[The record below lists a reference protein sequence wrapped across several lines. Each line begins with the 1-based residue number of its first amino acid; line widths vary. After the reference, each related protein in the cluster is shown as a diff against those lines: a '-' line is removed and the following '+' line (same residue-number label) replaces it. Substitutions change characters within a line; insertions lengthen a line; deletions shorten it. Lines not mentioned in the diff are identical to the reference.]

1 MEDYSNQ
8 SQREILTVSEIN
20 QTANDFLNEAFP
32 PLWVVG
38 EISNFREYGTSGHWY
53 FSIKDS
59 ESVLSCTMF
68 RLQNNALKFKPKEG
82 DQVILQG
89 KLSIYK
95 KSGRYQMIASKMEL
109 AGFGELMRK
118 YELLKNKLNEEG
130 LYQKKLA
137 DQIPEISNRVAVV
150 TSAHGAAVK
159 DVVATIQRRAPHVE
173 IIIVPSKVQ
182 GDGSAE
188 SILSSLKQII
198 DYHEEA
204 SVDSVI
210 LCRGG
215 GSIEDLWSFNDETLC
230 RYISDYPM
238 PIISGVGH
246 ETDFTLCDFV
256 ANTRAATPTAAAE
269 LVTEGASKLS
279 DYFSY
284 LQDSLL
290 RETKQVI
297 GKNREK
303 LLTFKRL
310 LRSPKQRLEEQYLKL
325 DSIFERLVT
334 SQKNNLIKK
343 QTSLKLTALALQA
356 ESPAT
361 KIIAES
367 HSLNKLKESLLN
379 GTNNIIFNQRSNFEI
394 LKEKLQTL
402 NPNEILN
409 RGYSITFDSS
419 GNVITDR
426 NAVKDG
432 ELIET
437 KVQKGS
443 IKSRVI
449 DEAQVQLSKNHRFGA
464 LLVLL

>member
-130 LYQKKLA
+130 LYQKKLT

-188 SILSSLKQII
+188 SILRSLKQIT
-198 DYHEEA
+198 DYHAEA

-215 GSIEDLWSFNDETLC
+215 GSIEDLWSFNDEILC
-230 RYISDYPM
+230 RYISDYPI

-297 GKNREK
+297 DKNKEK

-325 DSIFERLVT
+325 DSFFERLVT

-343 QTSLKLTALALQA
+343 QTALKLTALALQS
-356 ESPAT
+356 ESPAK
-361 KIIAES
+361 KIISES

-379 GTNNIIFNQRSNFEI
+379 GTNNIIFNQKSNFEI

-402 NPNEILN
+402 NPNQILN

-419 GNVITDR
+419 GNVITDSD
-426 NAVKDG
+426 AVTNG

-449 DEAQVQLSKNHRFGA
+449 D
-464 LLVLL
+464 

>member
-8 SQREILTVSEIN
+8 TQREILTVSEIN

-38 EISNFREYGTSGHWY
+38 EISNFREYGASGHWY

-59 ESVLSCTMF
+59 DSVLSCTMF

-95 KSGRYQMIASKMEL
+95 KSGRYQMIASMMEL

-130 LYQKKLA
+130 LYQKKFA

-173 IIIVPSKVQ
+173 VIIVPSKVQ

-188 SILSSLKQII
+188 SILRSLKQIK
-198 DYHEEA
+198 DYHAET

-230 RYISDYPM
+230 RYISDYSI

-256 ANTRAATPTAAAE
+256 ANARAATPTAAAE
-269 LVTEGASKLS
+269 LLTEGASKLS

-325 DSIFERLVT
+325 DSIFEKLVT

-367 HSLNKLKESLLN
+367 HSLNTLKESLLN
-379 GTNNIIFNQRSNFEI
+379 GTNNIIFNQKSNFEI

-402 NPNEILN
+402 NPNQILN

-419 GNVITDR
+419 GNVITDS
-426 NAVKDG
+426 NSVADG

-449 DEAQVQLSKNHRFGA
+449 D
-464 LLVLL
+464 

>member
-188 SILSSLKQII
+188 SILRSLKQITY
-198 DYHEEA
+198 YHAEA

-230 RYISDYPM
+230 RYISDYPI

-269 LVTEGASKLS
+269 LITEGASKLS
-279 DYFSY
+279 DYFLY

-297 GKNREK
+297 GKNKEK

-334 SQKNNLIKK
+334 GQKNNLIKK

-356 ESPAT
+356 ESPAS

-379 GTNNIIFNQRSNFEI
+379 GTNNIIFSQKSNFEI

-402 NPNEILN
+402 NPNQILN

-419 GNVITDR
+419 GNVITDS
-426 NAVKDG
+426 NAVADG

-449 DEAQVQLSKNHRFGA
+449 D
-464 LLVLL
+464 

>member
-159 DVVATIQRRAPHVE
+159 DVVATMQRRAPHVE
-173 IIIVPSKVQ
+173 MIIVPSKVQ

-188 SILSSLKQII
+188 SILSSLKQIN
-198 DYHEEA
+198 DYHTKA
-204 SVDSVI
+204 SVDAVI

-230 RYISDYPM
+230 RYISDYPI

-290 RETKQVI
+290 RETKQAI
-297 GKNREK
+297 DKNKEK

-367 HSLNKLKESLLN
+367 HSLNKLKQSLLN
-379 GTNNIIFNQRSNFEI
+379 GTNNIIFNQKSNFEI

-402 NPNEILN
+402 NPNQILN

-419 GNVITDR
+419 GNVVTDS
-426 NAVKDG
+426 NSVADG

-437 KVQKGS
+437 KVLKGS

-449 DEAQVQLSKNHRFGA
+449 D
-464 LLVLL
+464 

>member
-188 SILSSLKQII
+188 SILSSLKQIT

-204 SVDSVI
+204 SIDSVI

-230 RYISDYPM
+230 RYISDYPI

-297 GKNREK
+297 EKNKEK

-343 QTSLKLTALALQA
+343 QTSLKLTSLALQA

-361 KIIAES
+361 KIIAET

-379 GTNNIIFNQRSNFEI
+379 GTNNIIFNQKSNFEI

-402 NPNEILN
+402 NPNQILN

-419 GNVITDR
+419 GNVITDS
-426 NAVKDG
+426 NAVADG

-449 DEAQVQLSKNHRFGA
+449 D
-464 LLVLL
+464 

>member
-8 SQREILTVSEIN
+8 TQREILTVSEIN

-38 EISNFREYGTSGHWY
+38 EISNFREYGASGHWY

-59 ESVLSCTMF
+59 DSVLSCTMF

-95 KSGRYQMIASKMEL
+95 KSGRYQMITSKMEL

-173 IIIVPSKVQ
+173 VIIVPSKVQ

-188 SILSSLKQII
+188 SILRSLKQIK
-198 DYHEEA
+198 DYHAET

-230 RYISDYPM
+230 RYISDYSI

-256 ANTRAATPTAAAE
+256 ANARAATPTAAAE
-269 LVTEGASKLS
+269 LLTEGASKLS

-325 DSIFERLVT
+325 DSIFEKLVT

-367 HSLNKLKESLLN
+367 HSLNTLKESLLN
-379 GTNNIIFNQRSNFEI
+379 GTNNIIFNQKSNFEI

-402 NPNEILN
+402 NPNQILN

-419 GNVITDR
+419 GNVITDS
-426 NAVKDG
+426 NSVADG

-449 DEAQVQLSKNHRFGA
+449 D
-464 LLVLL
+464 

>member
-188 SILSSLKQII
+188 SILSSLKQIN
-198 DYHEEA
+198 DYHTET

-215 GSIEDLWSFNDETLC
+215 GSIEDLWSFNDEILC
-230 RYISDYPM
+230 RYISDYPI

-297 GKNREK
+297 DKNKEK

-325 DSIFERLVT
+325 DSFFERLVT

-343 QTSLKLTALALQA
+343 QTALKLTALALQS
-356 ESPAT
+356 ESPAK
-361 KIIAES
+361 KIISES

-379 GTNNIIFNQRSNFEI
+379 GTNNIIFNQKSNFEI

-402 NPNEILN
+402 NPNQILN

-419 GNVITDR
+419 GNVITDSD
-426 NAVKDG
+426 AVTNG

-449 DEAQVQLSKNHRFGA
+449 D
-464 LLVLL
+464 

>member
-8 SQREILTVSEIN
+8 TQREILTVSEIN

-38 EISNFREYGTSGHWY
+38 EISNFREYGASGHWY

-59 ESVLSCTMF
+59 DSVLSCTMF

-130 LYQKKLA
+130 LYQKKFA
-137 DQIPEISNRVAVV
+137 DQIPKISNRVAVV

-173 IIIVPSKVQ
+173 VIIVPSKVQ

-188 SILSSLKQII
+188 SILRSLKQIK
-198 DYHEEA
+198 DYHAET

-230 RYISDYPM
+230 RYISDYSI

-256 ANTRAATPTAAAE
+256 ANARAATPTAAAE
-269 LVTEGASKLS
+269 LLTEGASKLS

-325 DSIFERLVT
+325 DSIFEKLVS

-367 HSLNKLKESLLN
+367 HSLNKLKHSLLN
-379 GTNNIIFNQRSNFEI
+379 GTNNIIFNQKSYFEI

-402 NPNEILN
+402 NPNQILN

-419 GNVITDR
+419 GNVITDS
-426 NAVKDG
+426 NSVADG

-437 KVQKGS
+437 KVKKGS

-449 DEAQVQLSKNHRFGA
+449 D
-464 LLVLL
+464 

>member
-188 SILSSLKQII
+188 SILSSLKQIT
-198 DYHEEA
+198 DYHA
-204 SVDSVI
+204 KNSVDSVI

-230 RYISDYPM
+230 RYISDYSI

-290 RETKQVI
+290 REAKQVI

-303 LLTFKRL
+303 LITFKRL

-325 DSIFERLVT
+325 DSIFERLAT

-367 HSLNKLKESLLN
+367 HSLNKLKESLFN
-379 GTNNIIFNQRSNFEI
+379 GTNNIVFNQKSNFEI

-402 NPNEILN
+402 NPNQILN

-419 GNVITDR
+419 GNVITDS
-426 NAVKDG
+426 NAVADG

-449 DEAQVQLSKNHRFGA
+449 D
-464 LLVLL
+464 

>member
-8 SQREILTVSEIN
+8 TQREILTVSEIN

-38 EISNFREYGTSGHWY
+38 EISNFREYGASGHWY

-59 ESVLSCTMF
+59 DSVLSCTMF

-130 LYQKKLA
+130 LYQKKFA

-173 IIIVPSKVQ
+173 VIIVPSKVQ

-188 SILSSLKQII
+188 SILRSLKQIK
-198 DYHEEA
+198 DYHTET

-230 RYISDYPM
+230 RYISDYSI

-256 ANTRAATPTAAAE
+256 ANARAATPTAAAE
-269 LVTEGASKLS
+269 LLTEGASKLS

-325 DSIFERLVT
+325 DSIFEKLVT

-367 HSLNKLKESLLN
+367 HSLNTLKESLLN
-379 GTNNIIFNQRSNFEI
+379 GTNNIIFNQKSNFEI

-402 NPNEILN
+402 NPNQILN

-419 GNVITDR
+419 GNVITDS
-426 NAVKDG
+426 NSVADG

-449 DEAQVQLSKNHRFGA
+449 D
-464 LLVLL
+464 

>member
-8 SQREILTVSEIN
+8 TQREILTVSEIN

-38 EISNFREYGTSGHWY
+38 EISNFREYGASGHWY

-59 ESVLSCTMF
+59 DSVLSCTMF

-130 LYQKKLA
+130 LYQKKFA

-173 IIIVPSKVQ
+173 VNIVPSKVQ

-188 SILSSLKQII
+188 SILRSLKQIK
-198 DYHEEA
+198 DYHAET

-230 RYISDYPM
+230 RYISDYSI

-256 ANTRAATPTAAAE
+256 ANARAATPTAAAE
-269 LVTEGASKLS
+269 LLTEGASKLS

-325 DSIFERLVT
+325 DSIFEKLVT

-367 HSLNKLKESLLN
+367 HSLNTLKESLLN
-379 GTNNIIFNQRSNFEI
+379 GTNNIIFNQKSNFEI

-402 NPNEILN
+402 NPNQILN

-419 GNVITDR
+419 GNVITDS
-426 NAVKDG
+426 NSVADG

-449 DEAQVQLSKNHRFGA
+449 D
-464 LLVLL
+464 

>member
-188 SILSSLKQII
+188 SILRSLKQIT
-198 DYHEEA
+198 DYHAEA

-215 GSIEDLWSFNDETLC
+215 GSIEDLWSFNDEILC
-230 RYISDYPM
+230 RYISDYPI

-297 GKNREK
+297 DKNKEK

-325 DSIFERLVT
+325 DSFFERLVT

-343 QTSLKLTALALQA
+343 QTALKLTTLALQS
-356 ESPAT
+356 ESPAK
-361 KIIAES
+361 KIISES

-379 GTNNIIFNQRSNFEI
+379 GTNNIIFNQKSNFEI

-402 NPNEILN
+402 NPNQILN

-419 GNVITDR
+419 GNVITDSD
-426 NAVKDG
+426 AVTNG

-449 DEAQVQLSKNHRFGA
+449 D
-464 LLVLL
+464 

>member
-188 SILSSLKQII
+188 SILSSLKQIT
-198 DYHEEA
+198 DYHAET

-230 RYISDYPM
+230 RYISDYPI

-290 RETKQVI
+290 KETKHVI
-297 GKNREK
+297 NKNKEK

-379 GTNNIIFNQRSNFEI
+379 GTNNIIFNQKSNFEI

-402 NPNEILN
+402 NPNQILN

-419 GNVITDR
+419 GNVITDSD
-426 NAVKDG
+426 AVTNG

-443 IKSRVI
+443 IKSSVI
-449 DEAQVQLSKNHRFGA
+449 D
-464 LLVLL
+464 

>member
-8 SQREILTVSEIN
+8 TQREILTVSEIN

-38 EISNFREYGTSGHWY
+38 EISNFREYGASGHWY

-59 ESVLSCTMF
+59 DSVLSCTMF

-173 IIIVPSKVQ
+173 VIIVPSKVQ

-188 SILSSLKQII
+188 SILRSLKQIK
-198 DYHEEA
+198 DYHAET

-230 RYISDYPM
+230 RYISDYSI

-256 ANTRAATPTAAAE
+256 ANARAATPTAAAE
-269 LVTEGASKLS
+269 LLTEGASKLS

-325 DSIFERLVT
+325 DSIFEKLVS

-367 HSLNKLKESLLN
+367 HSLNTLKESLLN
-379 GTNNIIFNQRSNFEI
+379 GTNNIIFNQKSNFEI

-402 NPNEILN
+402 NPNQILN

-419 GNVITDR
+419 GNVITDS
-426 NAVKDG
+426 NSVADG

-449 DEAQVQLSKNHRFGA
+449 D
-464 LLVLL
+464 

>member
-173 IIIVPSKVQ
+173 ILIVPSKVQ

-188 SILSSLKQII
+188 SILRSLKQIT
-198 DYHEEA
+198 DYHAEA

-215 GSIEDLWSFNDETLC
+215 GSIEDLWSFNDEILC
-230 RYISDYPM
+230 RYISDYPI

-297 GKNREK
+297 DKNKEK

-325 DSIFERLVT
+325 DSFFERLVT

-343 QTSLKLTALALQA
+343 QTALKLTALALQS
-356 ESPAT
+356 ESPAK
-361 KIIAES
+361 KIISES

-379 GTNNIIFNQRSNFEI
+379 GTNNIIFNQKSNFEI

-402 NPNEILN
+402 NPNQILN

-419 GNVITDR
+419 GNVITDSD
-426 NAVKDG
+426 AVTNG

-449 DEAQVQLSKNHRFGA
+449 D
-464 LLVLL
+464 